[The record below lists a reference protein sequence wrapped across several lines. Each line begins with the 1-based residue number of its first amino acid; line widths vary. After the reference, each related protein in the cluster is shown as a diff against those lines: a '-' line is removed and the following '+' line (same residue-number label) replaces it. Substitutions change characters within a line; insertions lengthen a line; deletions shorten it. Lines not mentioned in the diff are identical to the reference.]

1 MDRNTLILVQ
11 KILKRINSNI
21 KLLMTT
27 DSATAYFE
35 IKMLR
40 KFKRMVAI
48 EVKRVHNLDLSAKQ
62 VIIEYIPPTNP

>member
-27 DSATAYFE
+27 DSATSYFE
-35 IKMLR
+35 VKMLR